1 MAEILGA
8 FPVSLKRYATGARNS
23 DGGWTPGATTTTTI
37 QASVQPLTER
47 ELASLP
53 EGERQKDWRKI
64 LTTEALVVGRQG
76 AATQG
81 DRLSWD
87 SGASWY
93 EVRQADTWY
102 AVLPH
107 TEAKVSR
114 LDETDS

>member
-93 EVRQADTWY
+93 EVRQADQ
-102 AVLPH
+102 
-107 TEAKVSR
+107 
-114 LDETDS
+114 